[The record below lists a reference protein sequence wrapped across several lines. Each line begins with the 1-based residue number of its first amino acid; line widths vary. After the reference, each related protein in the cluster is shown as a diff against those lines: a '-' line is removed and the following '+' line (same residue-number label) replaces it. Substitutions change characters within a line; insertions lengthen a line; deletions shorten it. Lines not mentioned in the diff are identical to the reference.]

1 MSIQQNNGKH
11 EIEGFGNELPSVENQ
26 FEDFCQLARSSGA
39 LSCNDMLGLP
49 KYKLTE

>member
-1 MSIQQNNGKH
+1 MENMK
-11 EIEGFGNELPSVENQ
+11 IEGFDNELPSVENQ